1 MEMQKEINKKQ
12 KTPFRAFFVLFL
24 FIFVFFLFFGNNN
37 NNNNNN
43 MILYDIILQIYK
55 RVAQLSYTLYEFTNK

>member
-43 MILYDIILQIYK
+43 MI
-55 RVAQLSYTLYEFTNK
+55 